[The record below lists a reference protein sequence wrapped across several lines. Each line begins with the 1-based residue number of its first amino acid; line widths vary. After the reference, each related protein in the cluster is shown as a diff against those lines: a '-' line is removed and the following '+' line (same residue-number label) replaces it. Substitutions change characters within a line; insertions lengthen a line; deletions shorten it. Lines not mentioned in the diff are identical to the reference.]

1 MTNEYDYVVVGSG
14 SAGAAVAARLSED
27 PSRKVL
33 LLDAGPDFPVVEETP
48 TDILDG
54 SAMSMDKH
62 DWHYRADINDG
73 RKIRFPRGKITGG
86 SSAVGATIALRGTP
100 NNFEE
105 WVAAGNP
112 AWSWNDVLPFYR
124 RLEDDLDYGDTDVH
138 GAGGPIPVRRWPAD
152 ELTGVQQAFL
162 ESSLKAGFTEVADHN
177 NPTASGVGP
186 IPSNR
191 RDTTTRFSSAMGYL
205 PAARQRE
212 NFSVR
217 AGVTVNRVLFDGVK
231 AIGVELSTGNGTTE
245 AVHARHVVLSAGSIN
260 SPAILLR
267 SGIGP
272 AADLGWLGTDVRVDL
287 PGVGDNL
294 IDHPRTGAFMVP
306 KPGTFS
312 QNDPFLQTIIRT
324 TAEGSSE
331 FNDMQYYMVN
341 HFDLS
346 LFPELQMLANSPV
359 IFGVMVVHQKPQS
372 RGRMK
377 LTTLDPTVDPSIK
390 LNFLDTEQ
398 DIQTLVDGVRNSW
411 KLLNHAGI
419 SDLGQSYIVL
429 SDELMEEE
437 EMLRY
442 YVKLSLDSAYH
453 PVGTAKMGPA
463 TDETAVVDERLRVHG
478 TENLYIADASVMP
491 EIVNCNT
498 NLTSTMIGERLA
510 DWLREN

>member
-1 MTNEYDYVVVGSG
+1 
-14 SAGAAVAARLSED
+14 
-27 PSRKVL
+27 
-33 LLDAGPDFPVVEETP
+33 
-48 TDILDG
+48 
-54 SAMSMDKH
+54 
-62 DWHYRADINDG
+62 
-73 RKIRFPRGKITGG
+73 
-86 SSAVGATIALRGTP
+86 
-100 NNFEE
+100 
-105 WVAAGNP
+105 
-112 AWSWNDVLPFYR
+112 
-124 RLEDDLDYGDTDVH
+124 
-138 GAGGPIPVRRWPAD
+138 
-152 ELTGVQQAFL
+152 
-162 ESSLKAGFTEVADHN
+162 
-177 NPTASGVGP
+177 
-186 IPSNR
+186 
-191 RDTTTRFSSAMGYL
+191 
-205 PAARQRE
+205 
-212 NFSVR
+212 
-217 AGVTVNRVLFDGVK
+217 
-231 AIGVELSTGNGTTE
+231 
-245 AVHARHVVLSAGSIN
+245 
-260 SPAILLR
+260 
-267 SGIGP
+267 
-272 AADLGWLGTDVRVDL
+272 
-287 PGVGDNL
+287 
-294 IDHPRTGAFMVP
+294 
-306 KPGTFS
+306 
-312 QNDPFLQTIIRT
+312 
-324 TAEGSSE
+324 
-331 FNDMQYYMVN
+331 MQYYMVN

>member
-1 MTNEYDYVVVGSG
+1 MTNEFDYVVVGSG

-33 LLDAGPDFPVVEETP
+33 LLDAGPDFPVIEDTP
-48 TDILDG
+48 AQILDG
-54 SAMSMDKH
+54 SAMSLALH
-62 DWHYRADINDG
+62 DWNYRAEINDG

-112 AWSWNDVLPFYR
+112 AWAWDNVLPFYQK
-124 RLEDDLDYGDTDVH
+124 LEDDLDYGNDAVH
-138 GAGGPIPVRRWPAD
+138 GAGGPIPIRRWQSD
-152 ELTGVQQAFL
+152 ELTPVGQAFL
-162 ESSLKAGFTEVADHN
+162 ESSLKAGYAEVADHN
-177 NPTASGVGP
+177 NPTATGVGP

-191 RDTTTRFSSAMGYL
+191 RDPAVRFSSAMGYL
-205 PAARQRE
+205 PAARPRE
-212 NFSVR
+212 NFTVR
-217 AGVTVNRVLFDGVK
+217 AGVQVNRVLFDGTR
-231 AIGVELSTGNGTTE
+231 AIGVELSTGNGSTE
-245 AVHARHVVLSAGSIN
+245 AVHARHVILSAGSIN

-294 IDHPRTGAFMVP
+294 IDHPRTGVFMVP
-306 KPGTFS
+306 KPGTFR
-312 QNDPFLQTIIRT
+312 QTDPFLQTILRT

-341 HFDLS
+341 HFDLA
-346 LFPELQMLANSPV
+346 LFPELQMLANAPV
-359 IFGVMVVHQKPQS
+359 IFGVMAVHQKPQS

-377 LTTLDPTVDPSIK
+377 LTTLDPSVDPNIK
-390 LNFLDTEQ
+390 LNLLDTEQ
-398 DIQTLVDGVRNSW
+398 DIQILVDAIRNCW
-411 KLLNHAGI
+411 KLVNQDGI
-419 SDLGQSYIVL
+419 ASLGQSFIVL

-453 PVGTAKMGPA
+453 PVGTARMGPA
-463 TDETAVVDERLRVHG
+463 SDESAVVDERLRVHG

-510 DWLREN
+510 AWLRES